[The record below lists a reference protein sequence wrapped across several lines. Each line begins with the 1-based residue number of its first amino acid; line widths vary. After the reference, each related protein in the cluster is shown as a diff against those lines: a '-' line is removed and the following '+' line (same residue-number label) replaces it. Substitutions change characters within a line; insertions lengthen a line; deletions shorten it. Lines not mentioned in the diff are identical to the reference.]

1 MDRVRS
7 LLSVRCL
14 LLGYSFKARPN
25 IRALG
30 TAGSVMTTRLTI
42 NGCSH
47 SKNRFDEKT
56 RFTHPEIWV
65 SVTSKKL
72 TWFKQNFLFSFLPKK
87 AKKKLYSQVNQ
98 SKNNWCKQEQQIL
111 NSCYC
116 KKQWRIQTVRW
127 GGGVWSVIQ
136 ILRWGGR
143 VPKKI
148 FQPLGPQFGLKIRG
162 RARAPR
168 APPLDAPLRS
178 VIIFFKGHNSSRF
191 F

>member
-1 MDRVRS
+1 MNRVRS
-7 LLSVRCL
+7 LLSMRCL
-14 LLGYSFKARPN
+14 LLGYSFKPRPN

-47 SKNRFDEKT
+47 SKNLFDEKT

-72 TWFKQNFLFSFLPKK
+72 TWFKQSFLFSFSTKK

-111 NSCYC
+111 NSCYIHTYI
-116 KKQWRIQTVRW
+116 RLLTT
-127 GGGVWSVIQ
+127 S
-136 ILRWGGR
+136 
-143 VPKKI
+143 PK
-148 FQPLGPQFGLKIRG
+148 GLFSANYKEKDKNKNIYK
-162 RARAPR
+162 
-168 APPLDAPLRS
+168 L
-178 VIIFFKGHNSSRF
+178 FKVTIANH
-191 F
+191 

>member
-1 MDRVRS
+1 MNRVRS
-7 LLSVRCL
+7 LLSMRCL
-14 LLGYSFKARPN
+14 LLGYSFKPRSN

-47 SKNRFDEKT
+47 SKNLFDEKT

-143 VPKKI
+143 GGGGPKKD
-148 FQPLGPQFGLKIRG
+148 FS
-162 RARAPR
+162 APR
-168 APPLDAPLRS
+168 ASVWSKNKGEGSGPPGPSPGCATEKCDH
-178 VIIFFKGHNSSRF
+178 FF
-191 F
+191 

>member
-1 MDRVRS
+1 MNRVRS
-7 LLSVRCL
+7 LLSMRCL
-14 LLGYSFKARPN
+14 LLGYSFKPRPN

-47 SKNRFDEKT
+47 SKNLFDEKT

-72 TWFKQNFLFSFLPKK
+72 TWFKQSFLFSFSTKK

-111 NSCYC
+111 NSSYC

-136 ILRWGGR
+136 ILRWEGGG

-148 FQPLGPQFGLKIRG
+148 FQPLGPQF
-162 RARAPR
+162 
-168 APPLDAPLRS
+168 DH
-178 VIIFFKGHNSSRF
+178 FFKGNNSSRF
-191 F
+191 FSRLIFISARIELLKCLSS

>member
-1 MDRVRS
+1 MNRVRS
-7 LLSVRCL
+7 LLSMRCL
-14 LLGYSFKARPN
+14 LLGYSFKPRPN

-47 SKNRFDEKT
+47 SKNLFDEKT

-98 SKNNWCKQEQQIL
+98 SKNNWCKQEQQIF

-116 KKQWRIQTVRW
+116 KKQGSGGSRPSDEGA
-127 GGGVWSVIQ
+127 GGGQ
-136 ILRWGGR
+136 
-143 VPKKI
+143 
-148 FQPLGPQFGLKIRG
+148 
-162 RARAPR
+162 
-168 APPLDAPLRS
+168 
-178 VIIFFKGHNSSRF
+178 SSRF
-191 F
+191 WDKGRGSQKRFFSPSGLSLV